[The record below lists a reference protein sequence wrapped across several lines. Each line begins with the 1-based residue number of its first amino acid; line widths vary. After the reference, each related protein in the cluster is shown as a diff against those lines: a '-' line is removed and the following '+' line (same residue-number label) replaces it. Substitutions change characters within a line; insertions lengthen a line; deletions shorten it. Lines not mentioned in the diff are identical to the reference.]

1 MRRSRIFMLVVPL
14 IFKCTVGSLWAQN
27 LTGTANGVLT
37 ASLNFTSS
45 PGTANTPTTRT
56 VQFRVR
62 CTNAAGYSIAVTA
75 VCDVT
80 TTAPA
85 DGGSTIS
92 ASDIGVGITSID
104 ISAASVIRPRTDAIA
119 SGFSYDPGAVTA
131 TNGLT
136 PYTGHESGQATL
148 GDIVDHANITIL
160 TGDRIAND
168 ESSSG
173 TDNFL
178 TVTMTF
184 ALLPQYFTPSV
195 FTALVTMTITNR
207 T

>member
-1 MRRSRIFMLVVPL
+1 MLKSRIFMLFIPL
-14 IFKCTVGSLWAQN
+14 IFICAAGSVWAQN
-27 LTGTANGVLT
+27 LTSTANGVLT
-37 ASLNFTSS
+37 ASVSFTSS
-45 PGTANTPTTRT
+45 PGTTNTPTTRT

-62 CTNAAGYSIAVTA
+62 CANAAGYSIAASA

-80 TTAPA
+80 PTAPA

-92 ASDIGVGITSID
+92 ASDIGVGITSVD
-104 ISAASVIRPRTDAIA
+104 ISAASVIRPRTDTIA

-148 GDIVDHANITIL
+148 ADIVDHANITIL

-178 TVTMTF
+178 TITMTF

-195 FTALVTMTITNR
+195 YTALITMTITNR